1 MVATADAIAM
11 ANNPAEFFDDSLTAM
26 GSLPREDMLAM
37 QLIALQHRF
46 DDLKDQVPILS
57 RLAKSQS
64 IDHID
69 AVEDVIPLLFEH
81 SMYKSYPRS
90 FLENYQFSQITN
102 WLDKLTAHDLSG
114 IDVSGCKCI
123 DDWLDLMELESPLC
137 MNHSSGTTG
146 TMSFIPHGQ
155 EEADNA
161 GRAVA
166 MEVLQNFGEEKPEDK
181 AYQVI
186 FPHYRSGHS
195 SMLRGND
202 QLVKWIAKCE
212 ENFHTAFPYKMSS
225 DILYLGARLRHAQ
238 ATGTLDRLEISDDL
252 LARRK
257 EFEERQQQMP
267 AILDQFFEHLFK
279 ELKGERIYTVGT
291 WNLMLDLAR
300 KGLSKGL
307 EAVFAP
313 DSIVVSGGGAKGLTP
328 PDNWKE
334 EVARFVGVP
343 RITMNYA
350 MSEVKGHHKMC
361 SHGRYHVVPWVI
373 PFVLDPDTSEP
384 LPRTGVVTGRAA
396 FFGLLSRTHWG
407 GLISGDEITIDWDSQ
422 CGCGQTTYH
431 LDPVIERYSEKIGDE
446 DKITCAATPNAHRDA
461 MEFLSSYQH

>member
-1 MVATADAIAM
+1 MVATADAMAM

-57 RLAKSQS
+57 RLAKNQG

-123 DDWLDLMELESPLC
+123 DDWLDLMEVESPLC

-212 ENFHTAFPYKMSS
+212 ENFHSAYPFKMSS

-267 AILDQFFEHLFK
+267 AILDQFFDHLFK

-313 DSIVVSGGGAKGLTP
+313 DSIVVSGGGAKGLTRMLH
-328 PDNWKE
+328 E
-334 EVARFVGVP
+334 
-343 RITMNYA
+343 
-350 MSEVKGHHKMC
+350 
-361 SHGRYHVVPWVI
+361 
-373 PFVLDPDTSEP
+373 
-384 LPRTGVVTGRAA
+384 
-396 FFGLLSRTHWG
+396 
-407 GLISGDEITIDWDSQ
+407 
-422 CGCGQTTYH
+422 
-431 LDPVIERYSEKIGDE
+431 
-446 DKITCAATPNAHRDA
+446 
-461 MEFLSSYQH
+461 